1 MILVYHCVFKVLIV
15 VDDSVFC
22 LSIFFLF
29 FTVIRDSETHN
40 DMNNNQKKNEW

>member
-22 LSIFFLF
+22 LSIFLF